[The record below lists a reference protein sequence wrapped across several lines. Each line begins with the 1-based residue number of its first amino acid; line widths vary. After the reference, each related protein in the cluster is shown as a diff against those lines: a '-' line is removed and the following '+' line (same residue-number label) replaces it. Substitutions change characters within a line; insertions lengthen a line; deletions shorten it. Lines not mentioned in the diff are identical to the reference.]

1 MALTDDEI
9 NKVNELYGQL
19 DTKEGQLQVYKDV
32 IDSLDERLTDIS
44 DKLDVLVNTAK
55 PTGKKK

>member
-1 MALTDDEI
+1 MALTDEEI
-9 NKVNELYGQL
+9 NKINELYGKI
-19 DTKEGQLQVYKDV
+19 DTMEGQLQVYKSV
-32 IDSLDERLTDIS
+32 IDGLDERLTDIS